1 MTPTS
6 RTPGTHAPRRQF
18 LRLGGAA
25 AGAATLAACTNDSG
39 AGSGTGDSAKQE
51 SASSTTSVP
60 EAISDSE
67 LPERADPPLRA
78 IIDSDT
84 ANEIDD
90 QFALAWALLAPE
102 KIRIEAV
109 TAAPFSFGDY
119 LADLYEAQGR
129 REEGAVTKFEKLAV
143 SMGPEGIES
152 LRSAGGPAAGMQESL
167 AEINRVLDAAAPAQ
181 RPPAVP
187 GSESFLPDA
196 DTPVESEA
204 ATTIIEA
211 AHAGETPL
219 YIPVMGTAT
228 NVASALLMDPSI
240 GEKIVVV
247 FVAGYPSASPHI
259 DESFNIL
266 GDRIAGEV
274 LFTKAPKLLYI
285 PGYGVSEMLT
295 VSPAEVD
302 AYVAGRGALGD
313 LLAGLMDTMVA
324 PEGVAVPGNRRVMWD
339 MAPVAWMI
347 DPEWVPTF
355 RTTRGTLGEDHLW
368 SPVPGEMTEAY
379 SVNDVEVF
387 TDFFARLD
395 AQPTTD

>member
-1 MTPTS
+1 M
-6 RTPGTHAPRRQF
+6 
-18 LRLGGAA
+18 
-25 AGAATLAACTNDSG
+25 GAATVAACTSDSD
-39 AGSGTGDSAKQE
+39 AASGSGSSRTEE
-51 SASSTTSVP
+51 STAGNTSVP
-60 EAISDSE
+60 EAIANSE
-67 LPERADPPLRA
+67 LPERGDPPLRA
-78 IIDSDT
+78 IIDSDA

-102 KIRIEAV
+102 AIRIEAI

-119 LADLYEAQGR
+119 LANLYEVQGR

-152 LRSAGGPAAGMQESL
+152 LRSAGGPATGMQESL
-167 AEINRVLDAAAPAQ
+167 AEINRVLDAATPSP
-181 RPPAVP
+181 RPPAIA
-187 GSESFLPDA
+187 GAESFLPDEA
-196 DTPVESEA
+196 TPVESDA
-204 ATTIIEA
+204 ATAIIEA
-211 AHAGETPL
+211 AHAGDTPL
-219 YIPVMGTAT
+219 YVPILGAAT

-266 GDRIAGEV
+266 GDRFASQV

-295 VSPAEVD
+295 LSPAEVD

-313 LLAGLMDTMVA
+313 LLAALMDTMVA
-324 PEGVAVPGNRRVMWD
+324 PDGAAVPGNRRVMWD
-339 MAPVAWMI
+339 MAPVGWMI

-355 RTTRGTLGEDHLW
+355 RTTRGTIGEDHTW
-368 SPVPGEMTEAY
+368 HPVPGEMTEAY

-395 AQPTTD
+395 AHATTL